1 MVPAEAR
8 SRLGLAVALLT
19 TALLAACVQAPKPL
33 YHWDTFA
40 RQQYDYMR
48 GDGTTIAEQMA
59 ALEKQVQTAQTAGL
73 PLPPGARA
81 HLGIV
86 YLKLG
91 RDADAKRKF
100 EEERAAFPESAPF
113 MDFLLA
119 RMSGP
124 KS

>member
-1 MVPAEAR
+1 MPSAAVR
-8 SRLGLAVALLT
+8 SRLGLPVAL
-19 TALLAACVQAPKPL
+19 ALAVSLAACVQAPKPM

-40 RQQYDYMR
+40 RQQYDYLR
-48 GDGTTIAEQMA
+48 GDGTTVAEQLA
-59 ALEKQVQTAQTAGL
+59 ALEKQMQMAQAAGL

-81 HLGIV
+81 HLGVV

-91 RDADAKRKF
+91 RDAEAKRKF
-100 EEERAAFPESAPF
+100 EEERSTFPESAPF

>member
-1 MVPAEAR
+1 MMRSMVCRRRETVAAM
-8 SRLGLAVALLT
+8 LATV
-19 TALLAACVQAPKPL
+19 LLAACVQAPKPL

-48 GDGTTIAEQMA
+48 GDGSTAVEQA
-59 ALEKQVQTAQTAGL
+59 VALEKQVQSAQAAGL

-91 RDADAKRKF
+91 RDVDAKRKF

-113 MDFLLA
+113 MDFLLT
-119 RMSGP
+119 RLSGS